1 MAKKESK
8 TENKVKKHFFKDFK
22 AELKK
27 VIWPTPKQ
35 LVNNTVAVVTIV
47 LITAAI
53 VFVLDVVFDMGNK
66 YGISRL
72 QNVVNEQFNPAENNT
87 TDNTTAED
95 NTTSDEGANNTENNT
110 ETDGNSEGN
119 DFFMPTN
126 QKSNVLFT
134 CQTKVALIPV
144 YTCKTYVFNTWNSGI
159 ATGALGTR
167 TEVKVLLAASG
178 SGLTAKLCF
187 ATTDSNGGRCNWRA
201 I

>member
-110 ETDGNSEGN
+110 ETDGNSEEN
-119 DFFMPTN
+119 T
-126 QKSNVLFT
+126 
-134 CQTKVALIPV
+134 TKENNETPAE
-144 YTCKTYVFNTWNSGI
+144 N
-159 ATGALGTR
+159 A
-167 TEVKVLLAASG
+167 E
-178 SGLTAKLCF
+178 
-187 ATTDSNGGRCNWRA
+187 
-201 I
+201 